1 MISVVDTVVVGSLD
15 HIRWVGG
22 GTGAGKTTATRRL
35 AERFGLPIYSS
46 DATIGVHAA
55 RLSVASAP
63 LLERFRRMSM
73 DERWVLRDPVT
84 MYRTFPWFQGEG
96 FDLLIEDL
104 RSLPA
109 SSVTIVEGFRLLPH
123 LVCPHLSEPRC
134 AVWLIPTPGFRRAA
148 FAARDRAEAFWLRT
162 TDQRRAPANLL
173 ERDEMFTD
181 GVAADAARDRLTTL
195 VVDGD
200 STVEDTVDALAERFG
215 LLQ

>member
-1 MISVVDTVVVGSLD
+1 MMDTRVVGSLD
-15 HIRWVGG
+15 HIRWIGG

-55 RLSVASAP
+55 RLSAVDAP
-63 LLERFRRMSM
+63 LLDHFRRMSM
-73 DERWVLRDPVT
+73 DERWVLRDPAT
-84 MYRTFPWFQGEG
+84 MCQTFPWFRGEG
-96 FDLLIEDL
+96 FDLVIEDL

-109 SSVTIVEGFRLLPH
+109 SSLILVEGFRLLPH
-123 LVCPHLSEPRC
+123 LVRPHLSEPRH

-148 FAARDRAEAFWLRT
+148 FASRDRAEAFWLHT
-162 TDQRRAPANLL
+162 SDPRRALANLL

-181 GVAADAARDRLTTL
+181 EVITDAARNGLRTV
-195 VVDGD
+195 VVDGISAVD
-200 STVEDTVDALAERFG
+200 DTVDALAERFE